1 VKLFA
6 LVVLALCA
14 ISGNAAQA
22 LAQEAAPAMT
32 DSSAF
37 RVDDTGTVVLDP
49 VLEMLWQPS
58 SQPRADA
65 SLVSASTRVSVQLN
79 VAGWE
84 GRSGRI
90 YMSLPRTSGPSV
102 RATWKTGGALIPGTL
117 LSGQRSLV
125 YAGPIARPILR
136 DLIEIKLEA
145 DGSRLV
151 QPEALSFGFEIEV
164 DR

>member
-1 VKLFA
+1 MKLA
-6 LVVLALCA
+6 ALCA
-14 ISGNAAQA
+14 FALYAITGFAPPLMAQDAGLVVPGN
-22 LAQEAAPAMT
+22 
-32 DSSAF
+32 SAF

-49 VLEMLWQPS
+49 VLEMQWQPAGNA
-58 SQPRADA
+58 PHA

-79 VAGWE
+79 VAAWE

-90 YMSLPRTSGPSV
+90 YMSLPRTSGPTV
-102 RATWKTGGALIPGTL
+102 RAAWKTGGALIPGSL

-125 YAGPIARPILR
+125 FAGPIPRPILR
-136 DLIEIKLEA
+136 DLIEITLEA